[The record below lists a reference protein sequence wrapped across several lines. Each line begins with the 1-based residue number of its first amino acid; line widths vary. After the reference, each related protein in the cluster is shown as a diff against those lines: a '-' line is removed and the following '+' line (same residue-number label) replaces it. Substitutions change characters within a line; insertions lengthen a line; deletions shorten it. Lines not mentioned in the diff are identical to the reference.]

1 MEIEFRRSPSY
12 PELMIAKNGQCKY
25 VSDDGTIQPAQIIY
39 KHSYSVN
46 GPVVY
51 YRTIKRTKSLS
62 LRSIL
67 FEAWVKGSKISKD
80 DSHEPI
86 DGNHDN
92 LDLDNFMVK
101 KKYKHRDIQIIKDP
115 YESTWMNGDAEL
127 YL

>member
-1 MEIEFRRSPSY
+1 MEIEFRKSPSY
-12 PELMIAKNGQCKY
+12 PELMIAKDGRCKY

-46 GPVVY
+46 GPVIY
-51 YRTIKRTKSLS
+51 YRTQKRTRSLS

-67 FEAWVKGSKISKD
+67 FEAWVKGSKISKN
-80 DSHEPI
+80 DSYEPI

-92 LDLDNFMVK
+92 LDLDNFMGK
-101 KKYKHRDIQIIKDP
+101 KRNKHGGIQITRDP
-115 YESTWMNGDAEL
+115 YESPWMNGDAEL